1 MPQSPLPTATTL
13 ERLAGDLHSVAFDFE
28 APATS
33 IAFAERRIAEVER
46 ICSAARAA
54 VRGNLRGPAPF

>member
-1 MPQSPLPTATTL
+1 M
-13 ERLAGDLHSVAFDFE
+13 
-28 APATS
+28 S

-54 VRGNLRGPAPF
+54 VRGNLRGSSPF